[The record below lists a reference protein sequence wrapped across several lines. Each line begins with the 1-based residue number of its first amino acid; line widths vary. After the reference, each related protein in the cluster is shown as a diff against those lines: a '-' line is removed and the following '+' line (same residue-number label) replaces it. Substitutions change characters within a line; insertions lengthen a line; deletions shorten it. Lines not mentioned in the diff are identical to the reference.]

1 MTVLTQQH
9 ETILVV
15 DDEPSICLLVKTLLE
30 IEGYAVLTARDA
42 ETAIKIYQEHS
53 AEITLLLTDM
63 RMPEMNGVELADRIL
78 RWEPQM
84 RVLFMSGSD
93 VATRGYGCIAK
104 PFSRAQLIGRV
115 GQALERRPLA
125 KVLAAHA
132 AWIIAQKHLTV
143 NHLTG
148 RIN

>member
-30 IEGYAVLTARDA
+30 LEGYAVLIAGDA
-42 ETAIKIYQEHS
+42 ETASKIYEEHS

-63 RMPEMNGVELADRIL
+63 RMPGTNGVELADRIL
-78 RWEPQM
+78 RWKPQM

-93 VATRGYGCIAK
+93 AATRGFGCIAK
-104 PFSRAQLIGRV
+104 PFTRAQLTSRV
-115 GQALERRPLA
+115 GRALERRPQANLR
-125 KVLAAHA
+125 AAAQA
-132 AWIIAQKHLTV
+132 A
-143 NHLTG
+143 
-148 RIN
+148 